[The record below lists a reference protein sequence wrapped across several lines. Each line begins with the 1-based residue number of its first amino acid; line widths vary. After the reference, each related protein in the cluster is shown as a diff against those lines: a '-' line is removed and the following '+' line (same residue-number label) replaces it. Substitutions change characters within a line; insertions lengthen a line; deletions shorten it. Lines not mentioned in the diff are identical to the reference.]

1 MGCKEKSKEKFDY
14 VVGGKLGLQHPFQCG
29 SSTVAYLE
37 AALCMKARDLID
49 CQKSFGRGT

>member
-29 SSTVAYLE
+29 SSAVA
-37 AALCMKARDLID
+37 
-49 CQKSFGRGT
+49 